1 MPDRKLRPRDDVIA
15 EGTSD
20 VCLLVD
26 IATQD
31 IFELNETAWRIWQLV
46 AEGVS
51 EEAVVG
57 KLLEEYEASEEEIR
71 ECVSESIDELLE
83 LGLIVEGT

>member
-1 MPDRKLRPRDDVIA
+1 VPDRKLRPRDDVIA

-31 IFELNETAWRIWQLV
+31 IYELNETAWRIWQLV
-46 AEGVS
+46 AEGCAESGIV
-51 EEAVVG
+51 A
-57 KLLEEYEASEEEIR
+57 KLLDEYEASEEEIR
-71 ECVSESIDELLE
+71 ECVLESVDELLQ
-83 LGLIVEGT
+83 LGLIVECR